1 MIVRN
6 LIKGGD
12 SVFVTKKEYDELENK
27 VKVLENIIY
36 NMQYHMIQ
44 LQQEINELKNPEKK
58 EPVYFG

>member
-12 SVFVTKKEYDELENK
+12 SVFVTKKEFDELENK
-27 VKVLENIIY
+27 VKVLENIIH